1 MRWIFTL
8 AILLTPLCAGE
19 HPAGSPA
26 AYRDAAATAARQG
39 DWRSAEEQQRAA
51 LNACRQCAAAER
63 AVLRGELAGYLTL
76 GGFPEA
82 AITTWKHSLAELPPT
97 DPHYTFAQLG
107 LGVAFH
113 AAGRVAEAMA
123 IWQRACPDVLEENTR
138 LACRFNAAV
147 NRIGTAPAW
156 GELEE
161 ILPSLLA
168 LASPVNRTTALLQTA
183 RAAIAEGR
191 FPRAGDLL
199 DQAEAILDAE
209 LAARHPFR
217 ATLYEERASLAAAQ
231 GHRKVARQWQKKA
244 ASLSA
249 GGGWERGSVSVDD
262 LRKQSRR

>member
-1 MRWIFTL
+1 M
-8 AILLTPLCAGE
+8 
-19 HPAGSPA
+19 PAGNALPLNGPCFGVSWQGTLHSADFRRRQLQPGSTRWPSFHRRIRTTPSRSSAWASRSTPPGGSP
-26 AYRDAAATAARQG
+26 RRWPSGNGRART
-39 DWRSAEEQQRAA
+39 S
-51 LNACRQCAAAER
+51 
-63 AVLRGELAGYLTL
+63 
-76 GGFPEA
+76 
-82 AITTWKHSLAELPPT
+82 
-97 DPHYTFAQLG
+97 
-107 LGVAFH
+107 
-113 AAGRVAEAMA
+113 
-123 IWQRACPDVLEENTR
+123 LEENTR